1 MGKKAE
7 VASPLHE
14 KLSRKDIDWG
24 APVEPWARRLRVP
37 YSRIYD
43 MMPTMGFSGITNLD
57 EALQVIVR
65 LQQRASPF
73 AALAELLGRSVTL
86 GDLAD
91 LEDSIKE

>member
-1 MGKKAE
+1 
-7 VASPLHE
+7 
-14 KLSRKDIDWG
+14 
-24 APVEPWARRLRVP
+24 
-37 YSRIYD
+37 